1 MKRRHRMS
9 VISRRRWRMSIPL
22 ALILLALIASLVFAL
37 SSRGFTHAVGSLI
50 QISSDPFTN
59 TTSNHKTEV
68 EPDTF
73 AFGNTIFSAF
83 HQRPF
88 SAAVVPDIAFP
99 TPPIH

>member
-1 MKRRHRMS
+1 MKRRHSMS

-68 EPDTF
+68 EPNTF
-73 AFGNTIFSAF
+73 AFGNTTVSAF
-83 HQRPF
+83 QQGSF
-88 SAAVVPDIAFP
+88 FDGGGSLFGFP
-99 TPPIH
+99 TS

>member
-9 VISRRRWRMSIPL
+9 VMSRRRWRMSIPL

-73 AFGNTIFSAF
+73 AFGNTIVSAF
-83 HQRPF
+83 HQGRF
-88 SAAVVPDIAFP
+88 FYGEGSLFGFP
-99 TPPIH
+99 TS